1 MSSDVVLMRQQT
13 AVWVWLLNWF
23 GPLLHSSEL
32 KGGREA
38 VSYQQIE
45 VEQEDRIATI
55 WLNRARYRNAQSRIL
70 LDEMTDAF
78 RTLDYDNSVKVIILA
93 GRGEHFS
100 AGHDLGT
107 PEELADQASRPFGEG
122 TMARLNRSWHLFIE
136 NSLRW
141 RDVKKPTI
149 AAVQGY
155 CIFGGFMVA
164 SCMDLIICS
173 EDARFLPTHLQ
184 LFSAPWDLGIRK
196 SKQILFEN
204 RFIHAAEA
212 LELGLV
218 TEVVENGKHYEAALI
233 QAQKFAENNLM
244 TLRMLKHSINA
255 AQDAMGYRQSVESA
269 HSNYMMLEMSTQA
282 QQADKERSERRLG
295 GVADALAKEQHG
307 KPKP

>member
-1 MSSDVVLMRQQT
+1 MSHEHT
-13 AVWVWLLNWF
+13 YE
-23 GPLLHSSEL
+23 H
-32 KGGREA
+32 
-38 VSYQQIE
+38 IE
-45 VEQEDRIATI
+45 VEQQDRIATI
-55 WLNRARYRNAQSRIL
+55 WLNRPQYRNAQSRLL

-78 RTLDYDNSVKVIILA
+78 RKLDYDNSVKVIILA

-107 PEELADQASRPFGEG
+107 PEELADQENKPFGEG
-122 TMARLNRSWHLFIE
+122 TMGRLNRSWHLYIE

-164 SCMDLIICS
+164 SSMDLIICS
-173 EDARFLPTHLQ
+173 EDAKFLPTHLQ
-184 LFSAPWDLGIRK
+184 LFTAPWDLGVRK
-196 SKQILFEN
+196 AKQILYEN
-204 RFIHAAEA
+204 RFIHTEEA

-218 TEVVENGKHYEAALI
+218 TEVTENGKHYEAAFA
-233 QAQKFAENNLM
+233 QAERFADNNLM

-269 HSNYMMLEMSTQA
+269 HSNYMMLEMSTKSA
-282 QQADKERSERRLG
+282 QGEQERADRRLG
-295 GVADALAKEQHG
+295 GVADALKKEQQ
-307 KPKP
+307 

>member
-1 MSSDVVLMRQQT
+1 M
-13 AVWVWLLNWF
+13 AF
-23 GPLLHSSEL
+23 KH
-32 KGGREA
+32 
-38 VSYQQIE
+38 IE
-45 VEQEDRIATI
+45 VERKNRIATI
-55 WLNRARYRNAQSRIL
+55 WLNRPRYRNAQSRLL

-78 RTLDYDNSVKVIILA
+78 KQLDYDNEIKVIILA

-107 PEELADQASRPFGEG
+107 PEEKEDASTKPFGDG
-122 TMARLNRSWHLFIE
+122 TMGRLNRSWHLYIE

-164 SCMDLIICS
+164 SCMDLIIAS
-173 EDARFLPTHLQ
+173 KDAKFLPSHLQ

-204 RFIHAAEA
+204 RFIPAEEA

-218 TEVVENGKHYEAALI
+218 TELTEPGRHYEAAFA
-233 QAQKFAENNLM
+233 QAEKFAENNLM
-244 TLRMLKHSINA
+244 TLRMLKHSINS
-255 AQDAMGYRQSVESA
+255 AQDAMGYRQAMEA
-269 HSNYMMLEMSTQA
+269 THSNYMMLEMSELIKREG
-282 QQADKERSERRLG
+282 KERPERRLG
-295 GVADALAKEQHG
+295 GVADALAKE
-307 KPKP
+307 